1 MDIKKYLKAM
11 PVVAAL
17 LLAASCSNEDDEIIE
32 APQPAQRVRI
42 IHYEAT
48 VSNDSQT
55 RATLNGDGN
64 YVFETGDKLYVWGN
78 NISGELTLTSGVGG
92 NSDATFSGDLT
103 YTPGDGDP
111 DTPEDDLA
119 LQAVIVS
126 PSDKIFGTLAEFK
139 ARNFEPSYTLS
150 ASTPY
155 ASSRAEAVQRFS
167 YFKSYSNYGAKSF
180 DFSNSQ
186 LSTFLSFD
194 ITLEDGTA
202 AGTTIPV
209 TISNNGSE
217 ISKGSVTTVKE
228 GEAIK
233 AKFVAGILGS
243 IQANNAKVTL
253 DNRDAISFG
262 GTNWLYF
269 NNIYNVTRTYTKYM
283 ITASGNLN
291 VTSPTSMV
299 VPITKEK
306 KNLDLPYNTTLGE
319 ILGDKIDALTA
330 FSKES
335 GSITF
340 GQFDASDWGST
351 TVSIAENGATAVIKV
366 SGQVT
371 TEYMGTNAI
380 FTFENSEIT
389 LKVSKMTPPTE

>member
-11 PVVAAL
+11 PVVAVL
-17 LLAASCSNEDDEIIE
+17 LLSASCSNEDDEIVE

-55 RATLNGDGN
+55 RATLNGDN
-64 YVFETGDKLYVWGN
+64 KYVFETGDKLYVWGD
-78 NISGELTLTSGVGG
+78 NISGELTLTSGAGG
-92 NSDATFSGDLT
+92 NSSATFSGDLT

-180 DFSNSQ
+180 DFYNSQ

-209 TISNNGSE
+209 TISNDGSE
-217 ISKGSVTTVKE
+217 ISKGFVTTVKE

-233 AKFVAGILGS
+233 AKFVAGIQGDLS
-243 IQANNAKVTL
+243 ANNAEVTL

-262 GTNWLYF
+262 GTSYLLS
-269 NNIYNVTRTYTKYM
+269 NNIYNVTRTYTRYK
-283 ITASGNLN
+283 ITASGTAPIIGYKEDVVDNKA
-291 VTSPTSMV
+291 VGYSPTLQAMLAALELSSLGALV
-299 VPITKEK
+299 SDCSIKSGDNVAVEYIAESNPKDYKFTVIS
-306 KNLDLPYNTTLGE
+306 DGTTVFTISAGE
-319 ILGDKIDALTA
+319 LGDTD
-330 FSKES
+330 
-335 GSITF
+335 IT
-340 GQFDASDWGST
+340 
-351 TVSIAENGATAVIKV
+351 IKV
-366 SGQVT
+366 
-371 TEYMGTNAI
+371 E
-380 FTFENSEIT
+380 
-389 LKVSKMTPPTE
+389 KMTPPTE